1 MLNADSV
8 QEQPLELSGLAPDPL
23 QMWKRLR
30 AFLGLDEAEVRMMRR
45 TSETLLQDAADFVVG
60 AYDYLASFDETA
72 SVLGWEK
79 KMDEEHLQ
87 ERRQFFA
94 TWMARAIG
102 VDLSDEFA
110 EYLFIAGKYHA
121 AHGPRQIHTPEQWVM
136 GAVAIVQAHFAE
148 RIILAD
154 HKPEVAAAAIGGWNK
169 YLMLQAYQMQAG
181 YRVAVAL
188 DTGTETVEI
197 KLFGRLQEIGG
208 REQQT
213 VRINQGAI
221 LADVLRN
228 FFDYHPALR
237 QEFFDLSWRS
247 PEGDGDATWMTDLEQ
262 VYVPKQGPHWRIL
275 HNGRD
280 VSYQGGFDA
289 PLNGGDVI
297 SFFPPGR

>member
-1 MLNADSV
+1 MPSTTTAI
-8 QEQPLELSGLAPDPL
+8 EQPLELSGLAPDPM
-23 QMWKRLR
+23 QMWKRLH

-45 TSETLLQDAADFVVG
+45 TSETLLRDAADFVVG

-72 SVLGWEK
+72 SVLSWEK
-79 KMDEEHLQ
+79 KMNEEHLQ

-110 EYLFIAGKYHA
+110 EYLFMAGKYHA
-121 AHGPRQIHTPEQWVM
+121 AHGPRQIHTPEQWEMV
-136 GAVAIVQAHFAE
+136 AVAIVQAHFAD
-148 RIILAD
+148 RIILAG
-154 HKPEVAAAAIGGWNK
+154 HKPEVASAAIGGWNK

-181 YRVAVAL
+181 YRVAVVL
-188 DTGTETVEI
+188 DAGTDTVEI

-221 LADVLRN
+221 LADTLRK

-280 VSYQGGFDA
+280 VSYQSGFDA
-289 PLNGGDVI
+289 PLSGGDVI